1 MSSFPPASGSP
12 SAPAA
17 TTSPDAMR
25 PIIIETD
32 RLLLRELT
40 PDDLPALRR
49 LLQDDQAMVAYEG
62 AFSDAE
68 VQDWLDRQLA
78 RYQRWRF
85 GLWAVLLRKSG
96 QVIGQC
102 GLTMQPWKGQ
112 EVLEIGYLL
121 ERAHWHHGYATEAAR
136 ACKDY
141 AFATLGATE
150 VCSIIRDT
158 NLASQRVALRNGMTP
173 ADTWTKRYRGV
184 DMPHIRFVASRHQ
197 AP

>member
-12 SAPAA
+12 SAPVA

-68 VQDWLDRQLA
+68 VQDWLDRQLV
-78 RYQRWRF
+78 RYRRWRF
-85 GLWAVLLRKSG
+85 GLWAVLLRESG

-121 ERAHWHHGYATEAAR
+121 ERAHWHPGYATEAAR

-141 AFATLGATE
+141 AFATLDATE